1 MSGARGTEEP
11 EMTAR
16 TQTVEEWDSTAND
29 LEFVPSEAQGD
40 DIDWSDDEVA
50 TARQLA
56 DRIYDEIL
64 LLHEDLTEVV
74 TLPNLTPAQA
84 ALLERRDAILAG

>member
-1 MSGARGTEEP
+1 MGEQSRSR
-11 EMTAR
+11 TA
-16 TQTVEEWDSTAND
+16 TVEDWDNTAND

-40 DIDWSDDEVA
+40 DIDWSDEEVA
-50 TARQLA
+50 TARELA

-64 LLHEDLTEVV
+64 LLHDDLEEVV